1 MRKPWLD
8 PYSFQPVVEPR
19 VNFAGWPFGPVY
31 WPLHRL
37 FGTVGAWNAFI
48 LLGFVGA
55 GSLCALWLRELGIR
69 RGAALAGGLAFAL
82 APYMQGQAS
91 AGHLLPWVAMLL
103 ALTLFAWER
112 GLRHSTGWLA
122 VSAAAIASIPLS
134 GQVHLAL
141 GAIPFFVLYAVLR
154 RRALAAAAGAT
165 ALAVGAGLL
174 VYFAVVRDSIGSG
187 RSFAQVERY
196 SAEPSDFLARASDW
210 SEDYVFLGWALPLL
224 AAAGLV
230 LLVREGRYRLAAA
243 LGVGALVP
251 CLLAFGANLPGYET
265 VWRNLPGLHQTR
277 VPERLLP
284 IACLAIAALAATA
297 VSRVRWPGTAA
308 LVAVLLLLDLR
319 VGIFEPAP
327 ADEGNRAYAALAAQ
341 DPGRVLELPVYLP
354 ERQEASVYLY
364 YLMQAPREHPSG
376 YSTLAPKEA
385 DRALR
390 RLSRAPCSSLG
401 PVGVRYLM
409 VHRGE
414 RACPLFVQV
423 ARDGPVSLYAPPSR

>member
-1 MRKPWLD
+1 M
-8 PYSFQPVVEPR
+8 
-19 VNFAGWPFGPVY
+19 
-31 WPLHRL
+31 
-37 FGTVGAWNAFI
+37 
-48 LLGFVGA
+48 
-55 GSLCALWLRELGIR
+55 
-69 RGAALAGGLAFAL
+69 
-82 APYMQGQAS
+82 
-91 AGHLLPWVAMLL
+91 
-103 ALTLFAWER
+103 
-112 GLRHSTGWLA
+112 
-122 VSAAAIASIPLS
+122 
-134 GQVHLAL
+134 
-141 GAIPFFVLYAVLR
+141 
-154 RRALAAAAGAT
+154 
-165 ALAVGAGLL
+165 
-174 VYFAVVRDSIGSG
+174 
-187 RSFAQVERY
+187 
-196 SAEPSDFLARASDW
+196 
-210 SEDYVFLGWALPLL
+210 L
-224 AAAGLV
+224 AAAGFV
-230 LLVREGRYRLAAA
+230 LLLREHRYRLAAA
-243 LGVGALVP
+243 LGVGTLVP

-327 ADEGNRAYAALAAQ
+327 ADEHNRAYAALAAQ

-390 RLSRAPCSSLG
+390 RLSRAPCSGLG

-414 RACPLFVQV
+414 RACPLFAQV